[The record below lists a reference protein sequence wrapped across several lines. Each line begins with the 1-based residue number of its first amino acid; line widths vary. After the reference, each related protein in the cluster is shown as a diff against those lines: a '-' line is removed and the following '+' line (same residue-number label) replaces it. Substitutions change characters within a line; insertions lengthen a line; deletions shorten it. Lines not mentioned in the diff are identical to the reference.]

1 MNPTNPLWWI
11 RLGAW
16 ENILYAGTPQW
27 QIDQRSTKPIGTD
40 HLRLRAQPT
49 ATPDDFRA
57 TAIHW
62 RQPRERGGEG
72 NWVE

>member
-27 QIDQRSTKPIGTD
+27 QIDQRSTKPIV
-40 HLRLRAQPT
+40 H
-49 ATPDDFRA
+49 
-57 TAIHW
+57 
-62 RQPRERGGEG
+62 
-72 NWVE
+72 